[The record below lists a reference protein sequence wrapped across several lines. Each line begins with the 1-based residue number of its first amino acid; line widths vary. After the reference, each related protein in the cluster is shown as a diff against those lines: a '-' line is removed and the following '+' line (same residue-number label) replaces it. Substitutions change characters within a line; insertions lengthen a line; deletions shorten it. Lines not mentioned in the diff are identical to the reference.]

1 VSDLQRPAHTSQSGG
16 IRSLP
21 KAAWMVITGIGVL
34 VGAVLGVIQ
43 LVGWLKDVSEDPIR
57 AEYYLHFSSNEGVLL
72 GKFDPHDNFLSKKY
86 TKGIVHWDPL
96 IDVAV
101 TGRAEDETVTL
112 SPYLVVQVTD
122 VRPIP
127 ERANYLVY
135 PMGGGGGLANYFHAT
150 LAPEREGVFYAPQ
163 ETKGTALGP
172 RTSSYEKPKTYD
184 YFTLTPGEK
193 EQFRM
198 NVTMLPGYYYW
209 FRVGVQYSYK
219 GEQGV
224 MWSEREFV
232 TAEPLDA
239 EVWVAPNVIGDY
251 NSERFKKFG
260 DLQKYQ
266 EYNEKVGYPTT
277 LPRYDKHAVQ
287 EAIMRQNEA
296 VQEYS
301 YPFTPPEQL
310 NVPGKE

>member
-1 VSDLQRPAHTSQSGG
+1 
-16 IRSLP
+16 
-21 KAAWMVITGIGVL
+21 M
-34 VGAVLGVIQ
+34 VGAVLGIIQ
-43 LVGWLKDVSEDPIR
+43 FVGWLQDVSEDPIR
-57 AEYYLHFSSNEGVLL
+57 AEYYVHFSSDEGVLL
-72 GKFDPHDNFLSKKY
+72 GKFDPHDNYLSKKY
-86 TKGIVHWDPL
+86 TKGMVHWDPL

-135 PMGGGGGLANYFHAT
+135 PMGGAGGDANYFVAT

-163 ETKGTALGP
+163 QTKDTALGP
-172 RTSSYEKPKTYD
+172 LVRGLTTEKPKTYD

-193 EQFRM
+193 EFFELK
-198 NVTMLPGYYYW
+198 VTMLPGYYYW

-224 MWSEREFV
+224 VWSKRKFV
-232 TAEPLDA
+232 TGEPLDA
-239 EVWVAPNVIGDY
+239 TVWVAPNVIGDY
-251 NSERFKKFG
+251 NGKHFKKFG

-266 EYNEKVGYPTT
+266 EDNESLGYPTPN

-287 EAIMRQNEA
+287 EAIMRQNET

-301 YPFTPPEQL
+301 
-310 NVPGKE
+310 